1 MIRQLVL
8 YSRKDCCLCED
19 MKTIINSVAKKIPL
33 SLEEIDVDTSTEL
46 RNAYGEEVPVLY
58 IDGRKAFKY
67 NVTARELEIRLKAKP
82 KFADRKAQT
91 GRDGEQP

>member
-1 MIRQLVL
+1 MIRHLVL
-8 YSRKDCCLCED
+8 YSRNDCCLCED
-19 MKTIINSVAKKIPL
+19 MKTVINRVAGKIPL

-67 NVTARELEIRLKAKP
+67 NVTARELEKRLRRKDN
-82 KFADRKAQT
+82 FADRTAQT

>member
-1 MIRQLVL
+1 MIRHLVL
-8 YSRKDCCLCED
+8 YSRNDCCLCED
-19 MKTIINSVAKKIPL
+19 MKTVINRVAGKIPL
-33 SLEEIDVDTSTEL
+33 SLEEIDVDTSMEL

-67 NVTARELEIRLKAKP
+67 NVTARELEKRLGRKDN
-82 KFADRKAQT
+82 FADRSAQT

>member
-1 MIRQLVL
+1 MIPHLVL

-19 MKTIINSVAKKIPL
+19 MKAVINRLARKMPL

-46 RNAYGEEVPVLY
+46 RNAYGEQVPVLY
-58 IDGRKAFKY
+58 INGRKAFKY
-67 NVTARELEIRLKAKP
+67 TVTARELEKCLRAKAN
-82 KFADRKAQT
+82 FADRTAQT

>member
-1 MIRQLVL
+1 MIRHLVL

-19 MKTIINSVAKKIPL
+19 MKTIINRVARKIPL

-67 NVTARELEIRLKAKP
+67 NVTARELEKRLRRKDN
-82 KFADRKAQT
+82 FADRTAQT